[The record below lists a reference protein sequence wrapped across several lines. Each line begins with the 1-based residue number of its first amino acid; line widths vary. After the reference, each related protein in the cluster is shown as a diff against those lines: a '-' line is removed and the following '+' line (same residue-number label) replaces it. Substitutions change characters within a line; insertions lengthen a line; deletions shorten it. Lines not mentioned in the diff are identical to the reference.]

1 MLNCWYALAAY
12 RPGRF
17 QPVVKTMQVN
27 WTFAVSLLSLLVTSW
42 YYVNMLTLTQQLQQA
57 NTLNAMHAEYSSS
70 KTLEALEILEEF
82 IDERGVVKYAFDFL
96 ELRKKRDPKG
106 RAIDRARRHLTQW
119 FSRVQYFYEFGYL
132 KHEYIL
138 RFPGPERS
146 RHFLHLIE
154 PLEFIS
160 RRATGRKHSGV
171 FDFLREV
178 YQMPHVRLSDE
189 FRQTVDEM
197 LPLPGEDENPETILD
212 DVGDDPAVDVE
223 ERKREDL

>member
-1 MLNCWYALAAY
+1 MA
-12 RPGRF
+12 
-17 QPVVKTMQVN
+17 VN
-27 WTFAVSLLSLLVTSW
+27 WTFAVSLLGLLVTSW

-82 IDERGVVKYAFDFL
+82 IEERGVVKYAFDFL
-96 ELRKKRDPKG
+96 ELRRKRDAKG

-171 FDFLREV
+171 FDFLRDV
-178 YQMPHVRLSDE
+178 YQMPHIRLSDE
-189 FRQTVDEM
+189 FRQAVEGM
-197 LPLPGEDENPETILD
+197 LPLNEEVEDAEAILD
-212 DVGDDPAVDVE
+212 DVGDDLPAEGD
-223 ERKREDL
+223 ERKREEMR

>member
-1 MLNCWYALAAY
+1 MM
-12 RPGRF
+12 
-17 QPVVKTMQVN
+17 TVN
-27 WTFAVSLLSLLVTSW
+27 WAVAISLLGLLVTSW

-82 IDERGVVKYAFDFL
+82 IDERGVVNYAFDFL
-96 ELRKKRDPKG
+96 ELRRKRDAKG

-189 FRQTVDEM
+189 FRQTVEQM
-197 LPLPGEDENPETILD
+197 LPIQGEDQTSEAILD
-212 DVGDDPAVDVE
+212 DVGDDPLSDADD
-223 ERKREDL
+223 RKREEM

>member
-1 MLNCWYALAAY
+1 MVNWALAIS
-12 RPGRF
+12 
-17 QPVVKTMQVN
+17 
-27 WTFAVSLLSLLVTSW
+27 SLGLLVTTW
-42 YYVNMLTLTQQLQQA
+42 YYINMLTLTQQLQQA

-82 IDERGVVKYAFDFL
+82 IEERGVEQYAFDFL
-96 ELRKKRDPKG
+96 ELRRKRDPRG
-106 RAIDRARRHLTQW
+106 RALDRARRHLTQW

-146 RHFLHLIE
+146 RHFLDLIE
-154 PLEFIS
+154 PLEFMS

-178 YQMPHVRLSDE
+178 YQLHHVRLSDA
-189 FRQTVDEM
+189 FRQAVERM
-197 LPLPGEDENPETILD
+197 VPIAGEVATETILD
-212 DVGDDPAVDVE
+212 DTTDDASAEGD
-223 ERKREDL
+223 ERKRSEL

>member
-1 MLNCWYALAAY
+1 
-12 RPGRF
+12 
-17 QPVVKTMQVN
+17 MQVN

-96 ELRKKRDPKG
+96 ELRKKRDSKG

-189 FRQTVDEM
+189 FRQTVDKM
-197 LPLPGEDENPETILD
+197 LPLPGEEENPETILD
-212 DVGDDPAVDVE
+212 DVGDDLAVDADDKNRE
-223 ERKREDL
+223 EL